1 MAWAIPKCAEA
12 GMQVFRSG
20 GVSPNKSREMVRL
33 RWLTTPIYSEE
44 WKTGLFMEAETERCA
59 MGKRRRKAPCHPLE
73 TRTETPIL
81 PKSSFS

>member
-1 MAWAIPKCAEA
+1 MELWGYRGGAATGWPGLFPKCAEA

-59 MGKRRRKAPCHPLE
+59 MGKRRRKAPCHPLN
-73 TRTETPIL
+73 
-81 PKSSFS
+81 